1 MLRSGNERNL
11 FWPAKA
17 IRYCAPLER
26 EINGGDSRAINISP
40 RWGEIHRTYF
50 FHKCCDGIRKARLNL
65 LDAFSQ
71 AIVAVSSTNASS
83 S

>member
-1 MLRSGNERNL
+1 MCLAQPRRQGVALLRSSRL
-11 FWPAKA
+11 MAA
-17 IRYCAPLER
+17 T
-26 EINGGDSRAINISP
+26 RAINISP

-50 FHKCCDGIRKARLNL
+50 FHNCCDGIRKARLNL